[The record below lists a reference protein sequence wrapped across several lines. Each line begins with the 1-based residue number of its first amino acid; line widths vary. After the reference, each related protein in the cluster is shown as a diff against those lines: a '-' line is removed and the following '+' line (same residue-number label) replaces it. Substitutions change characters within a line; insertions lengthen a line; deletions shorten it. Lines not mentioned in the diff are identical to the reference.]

1 MSEMLL
7 FLEAFIDMHMN
18 TLDLKLR
25 LTVKSERVKRFL

>member
-7 FLEAFIDMHMN
+7 FLETFIDMHMN
-18 TLDLKLR
+18 TLDLKPR

>member
-7 FLEAFIDMHMN
+7 FLETFTDMHMN